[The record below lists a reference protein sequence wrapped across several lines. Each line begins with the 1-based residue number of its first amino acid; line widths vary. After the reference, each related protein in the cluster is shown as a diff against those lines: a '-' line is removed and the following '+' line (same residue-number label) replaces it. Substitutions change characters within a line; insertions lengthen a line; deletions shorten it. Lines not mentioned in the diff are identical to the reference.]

1 MNKKFKGTW
10 KTPSGGLQT
19 VFCEAQNYSI
29 AKQMFDAQYGKGTV
43 INVCE
48 TR

>member
-19 VFCEAQNYSI
+19 VYCEAKNYSI
-29 AKQMFDAQYGKGTV
+29 ACQMFAAMYGKNTV